1 MKKVFAAA
9 VGVLTAALLAAA
21 AWLVVDKDREGPVI
35 SIDGE
40 ELIWS
45 ASMSKEELLEG
56 VTAQDEVEGDVT
68 DSLVVESVQ
77 EDSRDPGCM
86 IVTYAAKD
94 SNNNVTKLTR
104 RLEKAASETDSEE
117 SDKDEAEEP
126 EAEDAPADSE
136 NADDGNASGDETA
149 NAENTNEEAS
159 AEPTEAENG
168 ASDEL
173 TPTPEAAE
181 APEGDAEAAAV
192 AERDKAIE
200 ALDKDAPR
208 MYLSQHYVT
217 LKVGESFDRLSFVE
231 EITDTADDRSYLFR
245 YISVQ
250 GEVNVWQPGTYEL
263 KYHATDSNGN
273 LSNEEV
279 LTVTVEE

>member
-1 MKKVFAAA
+1 MRKVFAAA

-40 ELIWS
+40 ELVWS

-77 EDSRDPGCM
+77 EDSRDSGCM

-94 SNNNVTKLTR
+94 SSNNVTKLTR

-117 SDKDEAEEP
+117 SDKDETEEP
-126 EAEDAPADSE
+126 EAEDAPADVE
-136 NADDGNASGDETA
+136 NADDGNANGDETA

-159 AEPTEAENG
+159 AEPAEAENG
-168 ASDEL
+168 TADEP
-173 TPTPEAAE
+173 TPTPEPAE
-181 APEGDAEAAAV
+181 DDLEAAAV
-192 AERDKAIE
+192 AQRDKAIE
-200 ALDKDAPR
+200 ALAADAPR

-217 LKVGESFDRLSFVE
+217 MKAGESFDRLSFVE
-231 EITDTADDRSYLFR
+231 EITDTTDDRSYLFR